1 MVLAFTTSLCGGIG
15 GEGVPGL
22 FGEIRA
28 ETNVCP
34 HCWAR
39 IASTEVPRAGHQ
51 PVGRVLW
58 LVGLLTAAVVYMGC

>member
-1 MVLAFTTSLCGGIG
+1 MVLAFTTSYVAGSAVRAC
-15 GEGVPGL
+15 PGCS
-22 FGEIRA
+22 GEIRA

-39 IASTEVPRAGHQ
+39 IASTEVPRAGQQ